1 MADKKI
7 LRSFLPKGTLIKLLQ
22 AFWFLEKLL
31 HPPLLINL
39 HRNMQILNNTRLLT
53 QSHNAKRGDVELS
66 FTSPAVSE
74 RAETEEGPGARTRVT
89 SSGERGGAGEPD
101 R

>member
-1 MADKKI
+1 
-7 LRSFLPKGTLIKLLQ
+7 
-22 AFWFLEKLL
+22 
-31 HPPLLINL
+31 
-39 HRNMQILNNTRLLT
+39 MQILNNTRLLT

-74 RAETEEGPGARTRVT
+74 RAETEGPGAQTRFT